1 MFAGWDWAT
10 GTHDVTVMDDAGARA
25 DRWALAHTEAGIDG
39 ALARLRRHGDPA
51 GVPVAIETTRG
62 LVVDRLLAAGHPVIP
77 VHPNA
82 FNAIRPRWG
91 AARAK
96 SDPGDSFKLA
106 DYLRTD
112 GHQLR
117 TLAPTLAE
125 TLELQALTRQR
136 SDHVEA
142 RVAAVNQLAALL
154 DEHWPGGK
162 AVFASLDSDIALS
175 FLDRYPTPESAATL
189 TAGRLEAFC
198 KRHGYSGKRPGSVL
212 IERLRAAPAPASR
225 LGQAT
230 VTRLVSV
237 QVGLVRAIRAT
248 IRELDT
254 AIAEAVTAHPYAA
267 LIAGLPRI
275 GTLNL
280 GQVIGEIGPMLERA
294 TSCAQLAAET
304 GTAPVTKE
312 SGKHRTVTFR
322 HAVNRRARQAL
333 MTFADN
339 SRHGSDWAAKIY
351 NDARARGKRHPHAV
365 RILARA
371 WLRVIW
377 ACWRD
382 KTCYDPAA
390 HQTAN
395 KINTTRGLT

>member
-10 GTHDVTVMDDAGARA
+10 GSHDVTVIDHTGARA
-25 DRWALAHTEAGIDG
+25 ERWALAHTESGIAGT
-39 ALARLRRHGDPA
+39 LARLRRHGDP
-51 GVPVAIETTRG
+51 GGLPVAIETSRG

-117 TLAPTLAE
+117 TLAPTATA

-136 SDHVEA
+136 ADHVEA

-154 DEHWPGGK
+154 DEHWPGGR
-162 AVFASLDSDIALS
+162 AVFASLDSDIALT
-175 FLDRYPTPESAATL
+175 FLDRYPTPQAAATL
-189 TAGRLEAFC
+189 TAARLEAFC

-212 IERLRAAPAPASR
+212 IERLRAAPATASR
-225 LGQAT
+225 LSPPIITRLINIQ
-230 VTRLVSV
+230 TRLV
-237 QVGLVRAIRAT
+237 RALRAT
-248 IRELDT
+248 IRELDN
-254 AIAEAVTAHPYAA
+254 AIADAVSQHPYAP

-275 GTLNL
+275 GTINL
-280 GQVIGEIGPMLERA
+280 GQVIGEIGPVLERA
-294 TSCAQLAAET
+294 DSCAQLAAET
-304 GTAPVTKE
+304 GAAPVTKE
-312 SGKHRTVTFR
+312 SGKHRAVHFR

-339 SRHGSDWAAKIY
+339 SRHGSDWAAAIY

-371 WLRVIW
+371 WLRIIW

-382 KTCYDPAA
+382 KTCYDPVI
-390 HQTAN
+390 H
-395 KINTTRGLT
+395 KINTEQRLT

>member
-1 MFAGWDWAT
+1 MFAGWDWAA
-10 GTHDVTVMDDAGARA
+10 GSHDVTVIDTTGARA
-25 DRWALAHTEAGIDG
+25 DRWALAHTEAGIVST
-39 ALARLRRHGDPA
+39 LARLRRHGDPA
-51 GVPVAIETTRG
+51 EVAVAIETTRG

-82 FNAIRPRWG
+82 FNAVRPRWG

-117 TLAPTLAE
+117 TLAPTLPE
-125 TLELQALTRQR
+125 TLRLQALTRQR
-136 SDHVEA
+136 ADHVEA
-142 RVAAVNQLAALL
+142 RIAAVNQLAALL

-162 AVFASLDSDIALS
+162 TVFASLDSDIALA
-175 FLDRYPTPESAATL
+175 FLDRYPTPESATTL
-189 TAGRLEAFC
+189 NAGRLEAFC
-198 KRHGYSGKRPGSVL
+198 KRHGYSGKRPGGML
-212 IERLRAAPAPASR
+212 LERLRAAPVTASR

-230 VTRLVSV
+230 VARLVGV
-237 QVGLVRAIRAT
+237 QVRLVRAIRAT

-254 AIAEAVTAHPYAA
+254 AIAEATKTHPWAE

-275 GTLNL
+275 GTINL
-280 GQVIGEIGPMLERA
+280 GQIIGEIGPILERA
-294 TSCAQLAAET
+294 TSCAQVAAET
-304 GTAPVTKE
+304 GAAPVTKE
-312 SGKHRTVTFR
+312 SGKHRSVNFR

-333 MTFADN
+333 TTWADN
-339 SRHGSDWAAKIY
+339 SRHGSEWAAAIY
-351 NDARARGKRHPHAV
+351 NNARARGKRHPHAT

-382 KTCYDPAA
+382 KSCYDPVI
-390 HQTAN
+390 HHPS
-395 KINTTRGLT
+395 KINKNPGLT

>member
-1 MFAGWDWAT
+1 VFAGWDWAT
-10 GTHDVTVMDDAGARA
+10 GSHDVTVVDTTGART
-25 DRWALAHTEAGIDG
+25 DRWALAHTEAGI
-39 ALARLRRHGDPA
+39 ASTLTRLRRHGDPA
-51 GVPVAIETTRG
+51 GLPVAIETTRG

-77 VHPNA
+77 IHPNA
-82 FNAIRPRWG
+82 FHAVRPRWG

-117 TLAPTLAE
+117 TLTPTLPE

-136 SDHVEA
+136 ADHVEA
-142 RVAAVNQLAALL
+142 RIAAVNQLAALL

-162 AVFASLDSDIALS
+162 AVFATLDSDIALA

-212 IERLRAAPAPASR
+212 LERLRTAPVTASR
-225 LGQAT
+225 LSQAT
-230 VTRLVSV
+230 VARLVGV
-237 QVGLVRAIRAT
+237 QVRLVRAIRTT
-248 IRELDT
+248 IRELD
-254 AIAEAVTAHPYAA
+254 AAVAEATETHPWAE
-267 LIAGLPRI
+267 LIATLPRI
-275 GTLNL
+275 GTINL
-280 GQVIGEIGPMLERA
+280 GQIIGEIGPMLERA

-304 GTAPVTKE
+304 GAAPVTKE

-322 HAVNRRARQAL
+322 YAVNRRARQAL
-333 MTFADN
+333 TTWADN
-339 SRHGSDWAAKIY
+339 SRHGSDWAAAIY
-351 NDARARGKRHPHAV
+351 HDARARGKRHPHAV
-365 RILARA
+365 RVLARA

-382 KTCYDPAA
+382 KSCYDPVI
-390 HQTAN
+390 HHTTN
-395 KINTTRGLT
+395 KINNADGLT

>member
-1 MFAGWDWAT
+1 VFAGWDWAT
-10 GTHDVTVMDDAGARA
+10 GSHDVTVIDAAGTRT
-25 DRWALAHTEAGIDG
+25 DRWALAHTETGI
-39 ALARLRRHGDPA
+39 ASTLARLRRHGDPA

-117 TLAPTLAE
+117 TLAPTLPE

-136 SDHVEA
+136 ADHVEA

-154 DEHWPGGK
+154 DEHWPG
-162 AVFASLDSDIALS
+162 
-175 FLDRYPTPESAATL
+175 
-189 TAGRLEAFC
+189 
-198 KRHGYSGKRPGSVL
+198 
-212 IERLRAAPAPASR
+212 
-225 LGQAT
+225 
-230 VTRLVSV
+230 
-237 QVGLVRAIRAT
+237 
-248 IRELDT
+248 
-254 AIAEAVTAHPYAA
+254 
-267 LIAGLPRI
+267 
-275 GTLNL
+275 
-280 GQVIGEIGPMLERA
+280 
-294 TSCAQLAAET
+294 
-304 GTAPVTKE
+304 
-312 SGKHRTVTFR
+312 
-322 HAVNRRARQAL
+322 
-333 MTFADN
+333 
-339 SRHGSDWAAKIY
+339 
-351 NDARARGKRHPHAV
+351 GKRHPHAV

-382 KTCYDPAA
+382 KTCYDAA
-390 HQTAN
+390 VHQATN
-395 KINTTRGLT
+395 KINKTKGLAEETHRCSSGRYRRASSSTPG